1 MEKIQIIV
9 KNYGSIEIELDSTQ
23 APITVENFL
32 SLVDNHFYDGLT
44 FHRIIDGFM
53 IQGGDPLGTGTGGSS
68 NKIKGEFKAN
78 GINNTISHVRGVIS
92 MARSQMMDS
101 ASSQFFIVHKDSTF
115 LDGQYAGFGHVTSG
129 MEVVDAICKNTKVI
143 DDNGTVT
150 KENQPIIEKIS
161 RI

>member
-32 SLVDNHFYDGLT
+32 SLVDSHFYDGLT

-78 GINNTISHVRGVIS
+78 GINSES
-92 MARSQMMDS
+92 CD
-101 ASSQFFIVHKDSTF
+101 
-115 LDGQYAGFGHVTSG
+115 
-129 MEVVDAICKNTKVI
+129 
-143 DDNGTVT
+143 
-150 KENQPIIEKIS
+150 
-161 RI
+161 